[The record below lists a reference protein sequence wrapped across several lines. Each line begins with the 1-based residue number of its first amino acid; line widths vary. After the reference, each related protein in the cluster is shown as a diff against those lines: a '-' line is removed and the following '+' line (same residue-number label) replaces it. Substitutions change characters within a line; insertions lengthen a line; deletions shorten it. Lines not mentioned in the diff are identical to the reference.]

1 MKDLD
6 LKKII
11 ESMSSNE
18 ISEVIIK
25 NGSNF
30 CKIRKGG
37 FKQNIITDNNQ
48 SIAKNITQDSD
59 GIPYIIQAIQQPVLA
74 IMPSDEGNKLF
85 EVKSSIVGTYS
96 NSPKDDENPFVEKGQ
111 TVKKGQTLCIIKAM
125 NTLNEIKSDVN
136 GIIREICLKDSS
148 VVDYGKVLF
157 IIELQ

>member
-1 MKDLD
+1 
-6 LKKII
+6 
-11 ESMSSNE
+11 
-18 ISEVIIK
+18 
-25 NGSNF
+25 
-30 CKIRKGG
+30 
-37 FKQNIITDNNQ
+37 
-48 SIAKNITQDSD
+48 
-59 GIPYIIQAIQQPVLA
+59 
-74 IMPSDEGNKLF
+74 MPSDEGDKLF

-96 NSPKDDENPFVEKGQ
+96 NSPKDDKNPFVEKGQ